1 MNKQEIKIYWKG
13 FEDGKQNSLKHNLIL
28 MKCQLEASKEIV
40 KSSNKR
46 MKTIIKQNKQ
56 IDKKLERAL

>member
-1 MNKQEIKIYWKG
+1 
-13 FEDGKQNSLKHNLIL
+13 